1 VWSARPRW
9 VQVAVG
15 LLGRWVGHV
24 QLLPVRPSQGVAG
37 HARKWLHQHTDH
49 QAFRG
54 AGCHLTMPCCPF
66 CLDVGAL
73 QQDSRSWSSFGFRV
87 KPQVFQPT
95 RELYC
100 ERLLLVV
107 RGPAHRH
114 CQAVACWSAGAI
126 SIGARTVPMPTT
138 SRWPS
143 WFTSRTPSRIV
154 TAFRRVVEELSVGCR
169 GRQRHVFRWQASFLH
184 RAPGMGSTSSRGRL
198 GASIGEGVLP
208 GDFSSGAE
216 FVPVVALSGCVGLH
230 GLLVCRLRPRLC
242 MASVTNVFVWI
253 AAEAPSWLLKDLIS
267 FQAVYNKTSNTT
279 ERCITSLRQS
289 MVASQTNRTEG
300 RCVSVR

>member
-1 VWSARPRW
+1 
-9 VQVAVG
+9 
-15 LLGRWVGHV
+15 
-24 QLLPVRPSQGVAG
+24 
-37 HARKWLHQHTDH
+37 
-49 QAFRG
+49 
-54 AGCHLTMPCCPF
+54 MPCCPF

-184 RAPGMGSTSSRGRL
+184 RAPGMGSTSSRGQVSGRGCYPVISRRGQSL
-198 GASIGEGVLP
+198 FGSLP
-208 GDFSSGAE
+208 CR
-216 FVPVVALSGCVGLH
+216 VVSGCMDCWFV
-230 GLLVCRLRPRLC
+230 VCGPD
-242 MASVTNVFVWI
+242 FVWL
-253 AAEAPSWLLKDLIS
+253 P
-267 FQAVYNKTSNTT
+267 
-279 ERCITSLRQS
+279 
-289 MVASQTNRTEG
+289 
-300 RCVSVR
+300 